1 MLQLLAQRWR
11 AGRRG
16 TALIAVWVAIHA
28 TGTARA
34 GCGCLP
40 EGEDAIGEL
49 AARAARPSRLL
60 ERVWKED
67 LLEVPFYVQYP
78 GYTHIPYSSYTT
90 NNTRHRFTSG
100 RGRTYCIDTLKR
112 HMGYCRIVCLPCT
125 HAPRTDTVQS
135 HRGGW
140 RPNRTETQDEPT
152 GGATKTRRAEDP
164 NVTRQRI
171 LWSTE
176 YRPCSSVPSF
186 GRYRTVL

>member
-78 GYTHIPYSSYTT
+78 GYTHIFIIY
-90 NNTRHRFTSG
+90 H
-100 RGRTYCIDTLKR
+100 KQ
-112 HMGYCRIVCLPCT
+112 H
-125 HAPRTDTVQS
+125 
-135 HRGGW
+135 
-140 RPNRTETQDEPT
+140 ETQIYIRKGENILYRYSQ
-152 GGATKTRRAEDP
+152 KTHG
-164 NVTRQRI
+164 I
-171 LWSTE
+171 L
-176 YRPCSSVPSF
+176 
-186 GRYRTVL
+186 